1 MKVNH
6 RLERKPLK
14 RYQAAKLVSVLL
26 VAYAVAMFYGLFKPL
41 PANISYEGRWHED
54 TEAEILFDITHEE
67 DEDRQEEHEIFTHI
81 EQMISEADDFIVV
94 DMFLFNDEYDPDMSF
109 PDLASW
115 FSDRLIEKQEANP
128 DLTIVVTTDR
138 INSFYGSRTPD
149 HIQRLEEAGIQVVW
163 TDVVPLRDSNVIYS
177 GLWRTVFQWF
187 GTPKGGW
194 LPSPFDPEAEP
205 VTVRSYLDVLNF
217 KANHRKVV
225 LNEREALVTSANP
238 HDASAHHSNA
248 ALSVKGE
255 IVNDFIESER
265 AVAEMSG
272 ADTTLFDNM
281 QYNAEENHSSDGV
294 DAKLITEGEVKNEL
308 LTSIEEAGSGDDIW
322 IGMFYISDRDV
333 IQALKDAADR
343 GANARLIL
351 DANEESFGHERIGV
365 PNRPVA
371 EELQRYAGNIDV
383 RWYNT
388 GGEQY
393 HTKMF
398 YMTDGDTAVVNG
410 GSTNFTRRNLDD
422 LNLESN
428 VILKAP
434 SEHALMQDID
444 DYFHMLWTNDGS
456 HYTDDFSEHGEVA
469 IWKHWLYRLQ
479 ESTGLSSF

>member
-14 RYQAAKLVSVLL
+14 RYQAAKLIGVLL
-26 VAYAVAMFYGLFKPL
+26 VAYAVAMFYGMFKPL
-41 PANISYEGRWHED
+41 PPNTSYEGRWHEG

-67 DEDRQEEHEIFTHI
+67 DGDMQKDHEIFAHI

-109 PDLASW
+109 PDLASS
-115 FSDRLIEKQEANP
+115 FSDQLIEKKKANP
-128 DLTIVVTTDR
+128 DLPIVVTTDR
-138 INSFYGSRTPD
+138 INSFYGSRTPE
-149 HIQRLEEAGIQVVW
+149 HIQRMEDAGIQVIW
-163 TDVVPLRDSNVIYS
+163 TDVVPLRDSNAIYS
-177 GLWRTVFQWF
+177 GLWRTFFQWF

-194 LPSPFDPEAEP
+194 LPSPFDAEAEP
-205 VTVRSYLDVLNF
+205 VTARSYLDVLNF

-225 LNEREALVTSANP
+225 FNEREALVTSANP

-248 ALSVKGE
+248 GLSVRGE

-272 ADTTLFDNM
+272 ADTTAFDNM
-281 QYNAEENHSSDGV
+281 QYNGERGHSANGL
-294 DAKLITEGEVKNEL
+294 DAKLITEGAVKREL
-308 LTSIEEAGSGDDIW
+308 LTSIKGAGSGDDIW
-322 IGMFYISDRDV
+322 IGMFYISERDV

-343 GANARLIL
+343 GANIRLIL
-351 DANEESFGHERIGV
+351 DANDESFGHERIGV

-371 EELQRYAGNIDV
+371 DELHQYSERIDV

-388 GGEQY
+388 DGEQY
-393 HTKMF
+393 HTKLF
-398 YMTDGDTAVVNG
+398 YMTDGDTAVING
-410 GSTNFTRRNLDD
+410 GSMNYTRRNLND

-428 VILKAP
+428 VMLKAP
-434 SEHALMQDID
+434 GDHALIQEVE
-444 DYFHMLWTNDGS
+444 DYFHMLWTNDGN

-479 ESTGLSSF
+479 ESSGLSSF